1 MTKEWKFL
9 ELITD
14 KPTFDPITTTDDNWT
29 NTKVTEDDLSY
40 WDTEFLQG
48 KVLKFSAATNNL
60 KVKILGA
67 LDSNDGAGV
76 YTFSDTV
83 EAEFAVNVGTPV
95 IKRIS
100 NYWTALKVQ
109 VKTAGSGLNGT
120 LSTVAVGTSMPDLS
134 DVEVTA
140 IVNPVVS
147 GTVGIDQV
155 TANANEVVVK
165 TSALPSG
172 ASTSTLQT
180 DIKDLLTDLNAIS
193 NLVQLGS
200 ERIVGNSASQAMT
213 MPANTLVIRVDAEG
227 GPVRISHVGAA
238 SATTIPRIP
247 EEAIDYIPMKPTDTP
262 YCYAATG
269 TVANICYY
277 GAR

>member
-95 IKRIS
+95 VKRIS

-109 VKTAGSGLNGT
+109 VKTAEAGLNGT

-134 DVEVTA
+134 DVEITA
-140 IVNPVVS
+140 IVNPVVT

-165 TSALPSG
+165 TSVLPTG
-172 ASTSTLQT
+172 ASTAALQT
-180 DIKDLLTDLNAIS
+180 DLIAKF
-193 NLVQLGS
+193 
-200 ERIVGNSASQAMT
+200 
-213 MPANTLVIRVDAEG
+213 
-227 GPVRISHVGAA
+227 AA
-238 SATTIPRIP
+238 SAGTS
-247 EEAIDYIPMKPTDTP
+247 TP
-262 YCYAATG
+262 YIVICGKQSNG
-269 TVANICYY
+269 TITPLLVDSDGKIVLPVIT
-277 GAR
+277 